1 MQKHIGVLFVRPF
14 SLTVSMCFLSFKKK
28 KKRTNFYFSKLNI
41 WWLPGT
47 KLRDLLPKKKIF
59 SKPSFL
65 SWCLFYFFFVNHFFL
80 CIFMQKTICIIFY
93 AMVITACL
101 ESFIQNE
108 TVSCSKSFLLSKN
121 VVDFCLYLRHISVV
135 GKLGV
140 SWKRSVPFDNRMR
153 DSL

>member
-1 MQKHIGVLFVRPF
+1 
-14 SLTVSMCFLSFKKK
+14 
-28 KKRTNFYFSKLNI
+28 
-41 WWLPGT
+41 
-47 KLRDLLPKKKIF
+47 
-59 SKPSFL
+59 
-65 SWCLFYFFFVNHFFL
+65 
-80 CIFMQKTICIIFY
+80 MQKTICIIFY